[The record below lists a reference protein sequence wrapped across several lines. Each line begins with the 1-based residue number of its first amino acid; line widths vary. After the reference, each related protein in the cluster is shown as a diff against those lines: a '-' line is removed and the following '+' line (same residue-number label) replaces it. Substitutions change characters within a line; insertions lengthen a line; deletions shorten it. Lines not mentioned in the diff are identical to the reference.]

1 LKSSE
6 ERKSEMRVILLLS
19 LFLSTIFGQA
29 IVLLVPAAPLTGP
42 GLATPYLNNFNQSIA
57 VNAAF
62 VQGAWFDPNT
72 NTIAG
77 YNPLV
82 ITMGTKPAV
91 PPTAVTL
98 PGGAVVGLWFGING
112 NTLTLSD
119 NNNGANVLA
128 GACVNGI
135 TNSIFGQFAYCNAP
149 AFFMA
154 ANAAI
159 TQGTLK
165 VPALGM
171 ANDGQICPT
180 THDFFVVDM
189 DQSDNVITSYL
200 ITTQQLI
207 AQGTQTNIN
216 NLGMAVVG
224 TLTNGSDLR
233 LMGVALAGALGC
245 PQWTVRDMAEVA
257 VTNMIPVFGT
267 VELQATL
274 LQQPPI
280 ALVPVTHAM
289 TRVNNQPS
297 LTKTNAYRAGCGQP
311 AAGSVNQAD
320 GLTYCN
326 NIYFTAPARL
336 LKNEGPFTDLTSPDM
351 NAASNLFAFLAQR
364 FATTFGPDGLGCLS
378 LLNVPPPVVPVM
390 NMGGMFVGA
399 TITPPNPNGAGNTGL
414 PTNTIIIIV
423 VCTVVGGLLVIGLII
438 GVIWYRN
445 RSMYS

>member
-1 LKSSE
+1 
-6 ERKSEMRVILLLS
+6 
-19 LFLSTIFGQA
+19 
-29 IVLLVPAAPLTGP
+29 LVPANPLTGP
-42 GLATPYLNNFNQSIA
+42 GLATPYQNNFNQSIA

-72 NTIAG
+72 NSIAG

-82 ITMGTKPAV
+82 VTMGTQPAV
-91 PPTAVTL
+91 APTPVTL
-98 PGGAVVGLWFGING
+98 PAGAVVGLWFGING

-119 NNNGANVLA
+119 NNNGANVQA
-128 GACVNGI
+128 GVCTNGL
-135 TNSIFGQFAYCNAP
+135 TNSIFGQFAYCNAIQ
-149 AFFMA
+149 FFA
-154 ANAAI
+154 SSNAAI
-159 TQGTLK
+159 TAGTLK
-165 VPALGM
+165 VPPLGM

-200 ITTQQLI
+200 ITSKQLI
-207 AQGTQTNIN
+207 AQGTTANIN
-216 NLGMAVVG
+216 NLGTTVVG

-233 LMGVALAGALGC
+233 LMGVALANAMGC
-245 PQWTVRDMAEVA
+245 PQWTVRDMADTNV
-257 VTNMIPVFGT
+257 NMIPVFGT
-267 VELQATL
+267 VELQANV

-297 LTKTNAYRAGCGQP
+297 LQKTNAYRAGCGQTQ
-311 AAGSVNQAD
+311 AASLTQAD

-336 LKNEGPFTDLTSPDM
+336 LKNEGPFTDFTSPDM

-364 FATTFGPDGLGCLS
+364 FAATFGPDGLGCLS
-378 LLNVPPPVVPVM
+378 LLNVAPPVVPVM

-399 TITPPNPNGAGNTGL
+399 TITPPNTTPPQTGL

>member
-1 LKSSE
+1 MMKVVVFLA
-6 ERKSEMRVILLLS
+6 LLLN
-19 LFLSTIFGQA
+19 IVFGQNV
-29 IVLLVPAAPLTGP
+29 ILLVPASPLTT
-42 GLATPYLNNFNQSIA
+42 GLALPYFNNFNQSIA

-72 NTIAG
+72 NTIAA

-82 ITMGTKPAV
+82 ITMGTKPAIAPTPVTV
-91 PPTAVTL
+91 PA
-98 PGGAVVGLWFGING
+98 GASVGLWFGING

-119 NNNGANVLA
+119 NNNGANVQA

-135 TNSIFGQFAYCNAP
+135 PNSIFGQYAYCNAP
-149 AFFMA
+149 QFFTA
-154 ANAAI
+154 ATAAV
-159 TQGTLK
+159 TAGTLK
-165 VPALGM
+165 APPLGM

-189 DQSDNVITSYL
+189 DQSDNVITAYL
-200 ITTQQLI
+200 ISAQQLI
-207 AQGTQTNIN
+207 AQATTTNMN
-216 NLGMAVVG
+216 TLGVNVVG

-233 LMGVALAGALGC
+233 LMGVALAAALNC
-245 PQWTVRDMAEVA
+245 PQWVVRDMADPVIA
-257 VTNMIPVFGT
+257 TNIPVFGT

-274 LQQPPI
+274 LQQPPV

-289 TRVNNQPS
+289 TRLNNQPS
-297 LTKTNAYRAGCGQP
+297 LAKTNAYRAGCGQP
-311 AAGSVNQAD
+311 AANSLAQAD

-336 LKNEGPFTDLTSPDM
+336 LKNEGPFTDFTSPDM
-351 NAASNLFAFLAQR
+351 NAATNLFAFLAQR
-364 FATTFGPDGLGCLS
+364 FAATFGPDGLGCLT
-378 LLNVPPPVVPVM
+378 LLNVAPPVVPVM
-390 NMGGMFVGA
+390 NMGGMFIGA
-399 TITPPNPNGAGNTGL
+399 TITPPNAGTAGGNTGL

-423 VCTVVGGLLVIGLII
+423 VCTVVGGLLVIGLIV